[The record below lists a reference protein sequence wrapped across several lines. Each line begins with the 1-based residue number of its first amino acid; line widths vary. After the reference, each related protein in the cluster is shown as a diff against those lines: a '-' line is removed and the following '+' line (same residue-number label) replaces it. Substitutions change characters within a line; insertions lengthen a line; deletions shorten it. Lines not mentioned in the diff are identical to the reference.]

1 MKIYISVF
9 LALFFFLPNLGGAQ
23 TLKRSAFLGIQM
35 QPVPDSLRLS
45 ELGYRNG
52 VLAGRVFPNS
62 TASELGMESGDI
74 LLSIDDKDAVEPRLV
89 TEIIASYE
97 AGDEV
102 VLKWLRAGKSMQQ
115 SGKILGRPLETS
127 EYGSVTYGQVDYDGT
142 SLRSIMMLPEGK
154 TKPPVVFF
162 IQGYTCS
169 TTEFPF
175 SQNITLRRIMD
186 DFVKA
191 GYAVFRVDKPGVGDS
206 KSDTPCQTT
215 GFDVELKAFTEG
227 CKALAKRDDIDASNI
242 FLFGHSMGGI
252 VAPILAAEM
261 QPKGVM
267 TYGTAIKSWYEYMIE
282 MTRVQAEL
290 FGNSF
295 ERVEEVSRLAIPF
308 HYDFLFNKVSS
319 ETLLERHAAFI
330 AYEET
335 TEGIKEDQYIGRHM
349 VFWQTLNEQNI
360 TEAWLNYKGN
370 VLAIYGEFD
379 IQALNSDH
387 VKAIARTVNS
397 VHPNHAEYA
406 IIPNADHGFVN
417 FETMDEQME
426 ALNSG
431 QYGKYLRE
439 AYHEGVAAKAITW
452 MDRFR

>member
-1 MKIYISVF
+1 
-9 LALFFFLPNLGGAQ
+9 
-23 TLKRSAFLGIQM
+23 
-35 QPVPDSLRLS
+35 
-45 ELGYRNG
+45 
-52 VLAGRVFPNS
+52 
-62 TASELGMESGDI
+62 
-74 LLSIDDKDAVEPRLV
+74 
-89 TEIIASYE
+89 
-97 AGDEV
+97 
-102 VLKWLRAGKSMQQ
+102 
-115 SGKILGRPLETS
+115 
-127 EYGSVTYGQVDYDGT
+127 
-142 SLRSIMMLPEGK
+142 
-154 TKPPVVFF
+154 
-162 IQGYTCS
+162 
-169 TTEFPF
+169 
-175 SQNITLRRIMD
+175 
-186 DFVKA
+186 
-191 GYAVFRVDKPGVGDS
+191 
-206 KSDTPCQTT
+206 
-215 GFDVELKAFTEG
+215 
-227 CKALAKRDDIDASNI
+227 
-242 FLFGHSMGGI
+242 
-252 VAPILAAEM
+252 
-261 QPKGVM
+261 
-267 TYGTAIKSWYEYMIE
+267 MIE

>member
-1 MKIYISVF
+1 MKLHSCLF
-9 LALFFFLPNLGGAQ
+9 LVLLIILPNFGEAQ

-52 VLAGRVFPNS
+52 VLAVRVFPNS

-74 LLSIDDKDAVEPRLV
+74 LLSIDEMQAVEPRFV
-89 TEIIASYE
+89 AETISAYG

-102 VLKWLRAGKSMQQ
+102 ELKWLRAGERMQQ
-115 SGKILGRPLETS
+115 SGKMLGRPLETS
-127 EYGSVTYGQVDYDGT
+127 EYGSVSYGQVDYDGT

-162 IQGYTCS
+162 MQGYTCA

-175 SQNITLRRIMD
+175 NQNITLRRIMD

-215 GFDVELKAFTEG
+215 GFDVELKAFGEG
-227 CKALAKRDDIDASNI
+227 YKALALRDDIDASNI

-308 HYDFLFNKVSS
+308 HYDFLINKLSS
-319 ETLLERHAAFI
+319 ETLIERHAEFL

-335 TEGIKEDQYIGRHM
+335 ADAIKEDQYIGRHM

-360 TEAWLNYKGN
+360 TEAWLKYEGN

-379 IQALNSDH
+379 IQALNADH

-397 VHPNHAEYA
+397 AHPNHAEYA
-406 IIPNADHGFVN
+406 IIPNADHGFVR

-426 ALNSG
+426 ALNTG

-439 AYHEGVAAKAITW
+439 AYHEGVAAEAITW
-452 MDRFR
+452 MNDLK